1 MDKIKCEISCF
12 KFINQRVIFLP
23 EKILVIKVGVSAISI
38 HEVIFDIYA
47 IGYMETEKLILN
59 DAELIK
65 KQWVFTNKN
74 GEPDKRY
81 KNNIQLPVYKYGMI
95 KGFSD
100 SGLNFGLVISNE
112 KNVDEFDKCLKDYLS
127 VFKGTEAENGN

>member
-1 MDKIKCEISCF
+1 MVDKIKCEISCF

-23 EKILVIKVGVSAISI
+23 DKILVIKVGVSAVSI
-38 HEVIFDIYA
+38 QEVIFDIYA

-81 KNNIQLPVYKYGMI
+81 
-95 KGFSD
+95 
-100 SGLNFGLVISNE
+100 
-112 KNVDEFDKCLKDYLS
+112 
-127 VFKGTEAENGN
+127 